1 MATIRAVLNRVKTLD
16 PILEAKRSLIDTK
29 DVLLDLNVEQ
39 LHKGQKSD
47 GRFMPD
53 YSPVSVEVYG
63 KPPGP
68 IKLYDTGAFYRGFML
83 DINGSIL
90 TITSSD
96 DKTDMLFKR
105 YATKKHNI
113 FGLNPL
119 FAREYLPVL
128 QKRFFF
134 RVRNKTG
141 L

>member
-1 MATIRAVLNRVKTLD
+1 MD
-16 PILEAKRSLIDTK
+16 PILEAKRSMIDTK

-83 DINGSIL
+83 DIGSIL
-90 TITSSD
+90 AITSSD

-119 FAREYLPVL
+119 FAREYLPAL
-128 QKRFFF
+128 QKRFIT